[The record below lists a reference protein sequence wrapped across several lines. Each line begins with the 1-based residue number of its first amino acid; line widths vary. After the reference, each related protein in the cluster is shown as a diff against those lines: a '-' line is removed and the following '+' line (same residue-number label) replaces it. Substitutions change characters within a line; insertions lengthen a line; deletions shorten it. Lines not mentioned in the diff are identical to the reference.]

1 MLFRHECKKIVCSAA
16 FIVYCVLSLLF
27 FFANY
32 WPDCSDEVS
41 CSGQGLIAVEDH
53 DRIMDGATNSLMGD
67 FASNRYECYP
77 YGFYKA
83 VHLKEKKREK
93 VRSYLEEITGVS
105 GEDFD
110 KLLETGDTYYEGFS
124 TKELYQFH
132 DIPVKEGFSY
142 DRFVEIMADVDDIVG
157 GGSIYNPEG
166 LMYSFSLVP
175 MAEED
180 IKAEQDSFY
189 KEDKI
194 TRGLARLFCDY
205 AGICLAILPV
215 FTAAWLTA
223 ADKKR
228 RMQEL
233 VYTRDI
239 SSLRLVL
246 TRYGALLF
254 TMAIPVLAMMILSL
268 IQALVVYKGHSMDML
283 AFFKLPVVWLLPNL
297 MFTTAVGVLLTEIFS
312 SPVAILSQL
321 AIWFYSV
328 MAGSMQLSGNLS
340 RFALVPRHNTPF
352 ERGVFLAE
360 QNEFIFSRV
369 FWTVISLVLMLLAVA
384 VYSAKRGGR
393 FNGIRLFGKDSIFRR
408 KA

>member
-16 FIVYCVLSLLF
+16 FIVYCVISLLF
-27 FFANY
+27 FFTNY
-32 WPDCSDEVS
+32 WTDCSDEVS

-83 VHLKEKKREK
+83 VHLKEKKRVK
-93 VRSYLEEITGVS
+93 IRSYLEEITGVS

-110 KLLETGDTYYEGFS
+110 KLLETGEPYFEGFS
-124 TKELYQFH
+124 TKELYEFY

-142 DRFVEIMADVDDIVG
+142 DRFIEIMADVDDIVG

-189 KEDKI
+189 KDDKI

-205 AGICLAILPV
+205 AGICLTILPV
-215 FTAAWLTA
+215 FAAAWLTA

-228 RMQEL
+228 RMHEL

-283 AFFKLPVVWLLPNL
+283 AFFTLPVVWLLPNL
-297 MFTTAVGVLLTEIFS
+297 MLTTAVGVLVTEIFS

-328 MAGSMQLSGNLS
+328 MAGSLELSGGLG
-340 RFALVPRHNTPF
+340 RFTLVVRHNTPLG
-352 ERGVFLAE
+352 RDVFLAA
-360 QNEFIFSRV
+360 QGNFIFSRV

>member
-16 FIVYCVLSLLF
+16 FIVYCVISLLF
-27 FFANY
+27 FFMNY
-32 WPDCSDEVS
+32 WTDCSDEVS

-53 DRIMDGATNSLMGD
+53 DRIMGGATNSLMGD

-83 VHLKEKKREK
+83 VHLKEKKRVK
-93 VRSYLEEITGVS
+93 IRSYLEEITGVS
-105 GEDFD
+105 GEEFD
-110 KLLETGDTYYEGFS
+110 KLLKKGDTYFEGFS

-157 GGSIYNPEG
+157 GGSIYDPEG
-166 LMYSFSLVP
+166 LMYTFSLVP
-175 MAEED
+175 MVEED
-180 IKAEQDSFY
+180 IKAEQDDFY

-205 AGICLAILPV
+205 TGIDLTILPV
-215 FTAAWLTA
+215 FAAAWLTA

-228 RMQEL
+228 RMHEL

-268 IQALVVYKGHSMDML
+268 IQALVIYREHSVDML

-297 MFTTAVGVLLTEIFS
+297 MFTTAVGVLLTEVFS
-312 SPVAILSQL
+312 SAAAIIAQA

-352 ERGVFLAE
+352 ERDVFLAE
-360 QNEFIFSRV
+360 QGNFIFSRV

>member
-1 MLFRHECKKIVCSAA
+1 MH
-16 FIVYCVLSLLF
+16 
-27 FFANY
+27 
-32 WPDCSDEVS
+32 
-41 CSGQGLIAVEDH
+41 
-53 DRIMDGATNSLMGD
+53 
-67 FASNRYECYP
+67 
-77 YGFYKA
+77 
-83 VHLKEKKREK
+83 
-93 VRSYLEEITGVS
+93 
-105 GEDFD
+105 
-110 KLLETGDTYYEGFS
+110 
-124 TKELYQFH
+124 
-132 DIPVKEGFSY
+132 
-142 DRFVEIMADVDDIVG
+142 
-157 GGSIYNPEG
+157 
-166 LMYSFSLVP
+166 
-175 MAEED
+175 
-180 IKAEQDSFY
+180 
-189 KEDKI
+189 
-194 TRGLARLFCDY
+194 
-205 AGICLAILPV
+205 
-215 FTAAWLTA
+215 
-223 ADKKR
+223 
-228 RMQEL
+228 EL

-297 MFTTAVGVLLTEIFS
+297 MFTTAVGVLVTEVFS
-312 SPVAILSQL
+312 SPVAILLQL